1 MKIKVSYIIIV
12 NTMSDSNQFLPVFVA
27 TGVAVLGCAAAF
39 YFSDSDNSTKRR
51 KTYPIH
57 TKNFDDDIDSYDEDY
72 NEPVKQRKKKHLKMG
87 GGRDEEDGDED
98 DEEDDEDDEEDEEDE
113 EEEDEEDDEE
123 EDDED
128 RDSYLVNKR
137 VKTPKSKKQSRR

>member
-1 MKIKVSYIIIV
+1 
-12 NTMSDSNQFLPVFVA
+12 MSDSNQFLPVFVA

-72 NEPVKQRKKKHLKMG
+72 NEPVKQRKKKHLIMG
-87 GGRDEEDGDED
+87 GGRDEED
-98 DEEDDEDDEEDEEDE
+98 DDEDDEEDEEDDE
-113 EEEDEEDDEE
+113 EDEEDEEEDEEDDEE

-137 VKTPKSKKQSRR
+137 VKTPKSKKQGRR